1 MKCSECSH
9 EAPLSDFRYLY
20 NARID
25 ASVSIRQCTS
35 CGTQLAIDELKG
47 EVVQKLASGF
57 APWGKSTGIEGLAED
72 MTGQANA

>member
-1 MKCSECSH
+1 MKCSECGH
-9 EAPLSDFRYLY
+9 EAPLTEFRYLY

-35 CGTQLAIDELKG
+35 CGVHLAVDELK
-47 EVVQKLASGF
+47 EDVVQTLKDGV

-72 MTGQANA
+72 VTGRARA

>member
-1 MKCSECSH
+1 MKCSECGF
-9 EAPLSDFRYLY
+9 EAPLAKFRYLY

-35 CGTQLAIDELKG
+35 CGAQLAVDEHKG
-47 EVVQKLASGF
+47 NVVQTLKDGV

-72 MTGQANA
+72 VTGRATA